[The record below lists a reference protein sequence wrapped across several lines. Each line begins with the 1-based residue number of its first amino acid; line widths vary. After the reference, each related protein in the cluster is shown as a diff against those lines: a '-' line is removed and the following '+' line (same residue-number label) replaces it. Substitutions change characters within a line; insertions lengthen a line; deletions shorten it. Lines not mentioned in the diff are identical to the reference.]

1 MTSPAQAHTPVMVEE
16 VLHWWLSDP
25 HGIYIDGTIG
35 LGGHSEALLG
45 KLAKDATLLGID
57 ADENALDAT
66 EQRLRNFP
74 QNIFLIYS
82 NFSHL
87 AAILRKQEV
96 RDVDGILLDLGLS
109 SMQIDRPERG
119 FSYTSEGP
127 LDMRFSG
134 LQDESAAKFVN
145 TANQDDL
152 IRVIKEYGEERH
164 AKTIAKSIM
173 KYRPLSTTT
182 DLREAIAAVTPERFM
197 IKTLARVFQAIRIH
211 VNRELDVLKQTLP
224 STLEFLKPGGRIVVI
239 AYHSLEDR
247 IVKQF
252 FKYAESDCICPQE
265 LPQCVCDKEQELKI
279 LTKNIVTASDDEI
292 SRNSRARSAKLRAA
306 ERV

>member
-1 MTSPAQAHTPVMVEE
+1 MVEE